1 MLSPPYKTLQS
12 QKFQPQVN
20 VEELRVVTDMFLVRV
35 NINWGDMKN
44 MCLVRVRMRGLDGR
58 ATFENCVID
67 T

>member
-1 MLSPPYKTLQS
+1 MLSTPYKTLQS
-12 QKFQPQVN
+12 QKFRPEVN

-58 ATFENCVID
+58 ATFEYCVID